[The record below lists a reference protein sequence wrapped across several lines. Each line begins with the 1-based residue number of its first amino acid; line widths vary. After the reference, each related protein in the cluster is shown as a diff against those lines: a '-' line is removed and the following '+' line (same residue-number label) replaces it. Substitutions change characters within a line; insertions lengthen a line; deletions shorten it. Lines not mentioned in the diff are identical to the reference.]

1 MSMINKINKLP
12 KSEFIKVFGNIF
24 ESSSWISEELYKLK
38 PFNTFQ
44 DLSKKIIDIFEN
56 TTKEN
61 QIKILK
67 AHPDLANKTKIGSLT
82 ADSKNEQNSAGL
94 DKCTPEEFDEFQ
106 NLNFQYKKKFGFP
119 FIFAVKDK
127 SKLEIL
133 SSFRKRIS
141 YDINIEFEEAKN
153 IVDSLPQSL
162 VDYYIHYNESSR
174 VLYTRMAEN
183 NGEL

>member
-1 MSMINKINKLP
+1 M
-12 KSEFIKVFGNIF
+12 
-24 ESSSWISEELYKLK
+24 
-38 PFNTFQ
+38 
-44 DLSKKIIDIFEN
+44 
-56 TTKEN
+56 

-127 SKLEIL
+127 TKLEIL
-133 SSFRKRIS
+133 TNFRKRIS
-141 YDINIEFEEAKN
+141 CDINVEFKEAKKQVKEIASLRLNEIN
-153 IVDSLPQSL
+153 IK
-162 VDYYIHYNESSR
+162 
-174 VLYTRMAEN
+174 
-183 NGEL
+183 